1 MRILIAGGG
10 TAGHVTPAV
19 AVAEELGSDDVL
31 FVGTKAGVE
40 ARMVPARGIPL
51 ETIDVTGFDRA
62 RPHSVVTAG
71 ARALSATGRLRV
83 LVKRFR
89 PHAVLGMGGY
99 VSFPACAAARSCG
112 VPVVLHEQNIVLGL
126 ANRVLKPLAQRVAVS
141 FRETLAM
148 TGRKGVYTGNP
159 VRRSLVEADL
169 RALRPEARARFG
181 LDPGRKTLL
190 VFGGSQG
197 AASVNEAALG
207 LGVEWE
213 GRTDLQV
220 LHVAGTVHW
229 PELPR
234 RAARADG
241 DGLVYRIVEYVEDME
256 AAYAA
261 SDLALCRGGASTVA
275 ELTVVG
281 LPSIV
286 VPYPHHRDRQQE
298 RHARVLQQA
307 GAAAVLLDSEV
318 TARRVASLASE
329 ILLDDHRLDAMRRSG
344 RTLGRPDA
352 AARVAS
358 VLREV
363 AA

>member
-1 MRILIAGGG
+1 
-10 TAGHVTPAV
+10 
-19 AVAEELGSDDVL
+19 
-31 FVGTKAGVE
+31 
-40 ARMVPARGIPL
+40 
-51 ETIDVTGFDRA
+51 
-62 RPHSVVTAG
+62 
-71 ARALSATGRLRV
+71 
-83 LVKRFR
+83 
-89 PHAVLGMGGY
+89 
-99 VSFPACAAARSCG
+99 
-112 VPVVLHEQNIVLGL
+112 
-126 ANRVLKPLAQRVAVS
+126 
-141 FRETLAM
+141 
-148 TGRKGVYTGNP
+148 
-159 VRRSLVEADL
+159 
-169 RALRPEARARFG
+169 
-181 LDPGRKTLL
+181 
-190 VFGGSQG
+190 
-197 AASVNEAALG
+197 
-207 LGVEWE
+207 
-213 GRTDLQV
+213 
-220 LHVAGTVHW
+220 
-229 PELPR
+229 
-234 RAARADG
+234 
-241 DGLVYRIVEYVEDME
+241 ME